1 VALGLLLSFG
11 MTRKTYMETRY
22 AFSLNSSDWIGEFK
36 TRKDARAAA
45 IDVAHRQPE
54 TPGVVY
60 VGKIIPADSQTAR
73 HAQTVIKEMSD
84 RAKIAGVNNYLSGLK
99 PEQIR
104 DLDQALTQTLESW
117 LHFHGLSSTQFAVQ
131 AISEYPVPAPAAI
144 HQSPTKEVSDLGPPR
159 QVA

>member
-1 VALGLLLSFG
+1 MS
-11 MTRKTYMETRY
+11 RKYRMETRY
-22 AFSLNSSDWIGEFK
+22 AYSLNSSNWTGEFN

-84 RAKIAGVNNYLSGLK
+84 RAKIAGVNNYLSGLT
-99 PEQIR
+99 PEQIS
-104 DLDQALTQTLESW
+104 DLDQALTQTLDSW
-117 LHFHGLSSTQFAVQ
+117 LMFHRLRPTHFAVQ
-131 AISEYPVPAPAAI
+131 AISEYPVPAPPAV